1 MVCSSCGRENNAD
14 ARFCGACGAELDA
27 ELSDAETRRVVTIVF
42 TDVAGSTAL
51 GERLDPESLRR
62 VMWRYFDTMQ
72 ATLERYGGTVEKF
85 IGDAILAV
93 FGVPAVHEDDALRA
107 VRAAFEMSEALE
119 RVNEE
124 LAREHG
130 VRIATRTAINTGE
143 VIVGDTATDQKL
155 ATGDAVNVAARLEQA
170 AQPGEVLLGEATYRL
185 VADAAVVEAAPAVE
199 AKGKSQPLAAWRLL
213 GLRPDVPAFA
223 RPTAAPFVGRE
234 RELDELRRAF
244 DTAVRESS
252 CSLATIAGPPGIGKS
267 RLARELVRSLEKDA
281 RVVVGRC
288 IAYGEGITYLPL
300 AEVVREVAGADP
312 EPALARLLT
321 NVERGPIATQRIA
334 GAIGAR
340 DEAGSPEET
349 AWAFRRLFE
358 TLAASRPLII
368 VVDDIHW
375 AEPTLL
381 DLLEYVLGFSSG
393 APILLLCLARP
404 DLFDVRPSWA
414 APRPRATLVSLS
426 PLTDNESEDLIDG
439 LMHEGDVASGLRD
452 RIVGAAEGNPL
463 FVEQMLAMLADD
475 PHAAD
480 EAVPATIHALLA
492 ARIDRLE
499 PGERTVLQRASV
511 EGRLFHRGAVAELL
525 SPHAADGLGGIL
537 LALTRKELLRP
548 DRSLFEGDDAFRFN
562 HVLIRDVAY
571 ASLPK
576 ELRADLHA
584 RLASWLEAHAGAQV
598 TGQDEIV
605 GYHLEQAYLNRAE
618 LGRIDAEARAL
629 ALKGGQLL
637 GHAGRRAL
645 DRDEF
650 AVAASLLERACR
662 LLAIEPAERAALL
675 TDLGRALRGT
685 GALDAADAAL
695 AEAIEDATRHGD
707 EATELRAEMERAHV
721 AFMRAPPE
729 PDALRVI
736 ARRAIAVFEPI
747 GSDADLADAWQLM
760 GMAELAARDRGA
772 QLVALQ
778 RGRRHALASG
788 DTRRQ
793 IESWNELGGAM
804 LFGRTPVDDVLPF
817 LDEELAWA
825 RERGLPA
832 VEADALLGGPY
843 LYARLGRFDEARDQL
858 ARSKAICR
866 ELGIAYGL
874 AEAHMA
880 GAEMEMLA
888 GDAEAAER
896 ELREAIRVTTD
907 MGALH
912 YVSLYRTRIAHVL
925 VAQGRDDDALAQ
937 LEQARQ
943 HIHGE
948 APSWKAARARVL
960 ARRGQTEEAVTLAG
974 EAVASMARTGDITKH
989 AETLADLAEVL
1000 REHGDLAGAGD
1011 ALKEAVALHEEK
1023 GNVLPAERCRQLLAT
1038 FAAGGRPATKL

>member
-1 MVCSSCGRENNAD
+1 MICSSCGRENDAD
-14 ARFCGACGAELDA
+14 ARFCHACGAQLGA
-27 ELSDAETRRVVTIVF
+27 QPSDAETRKVVTVVF
-42 TDVAGSTAL
+42 TDVADSTAL

-72 ATLERYGGTVEKF
+72 ETLERYGGTVEKF
-85 IGDAILAV
+85 IGDAIVAV
-93 FGVPAVHEDDALRA
+93 FGVPAVHDDDAIRA
-107 VRAAFEMSEALE
+107 VRAAFEMREALE
-119 RVNEE
+119 RVNED
-124 LAREHG
+124 LAREYG
-130 VRIATRTAINTGE
+130 VRIATRTGINTGE

-155 ATGDAVNVAARLEQA
+155 ASGDAVNVAARLEQA

-185 VADAAVVEAAPAVE
+185 AGDVAVVEAAPAVE

-223 RPTAAPFVGRE
+223 RPIASPFIGRD

-244 DTAVRESS
+244 DTAVHESS
-252 CSLATIAGPPGIGKS
+252 CSLATIVGPPGIGKS
-267 RLARELVRSLEKDA
+267 RLARELIRSLEKDA

-288 IAYGEGITYLPL
+288 VAYGEGITYLPL
-300 AEVVREVAGADP
+300 AEVVHEVAGADP

-321 NVERGPIATQRIA
+321 NVERGPIATRRIA

-340 DEAGSPEET
+340 DEASSPEET

-358 TLAASRPLII
+358 TLAASRPLVI

-404 DLFDVRPSWA
+404 DLFDARPSWG
-414 APRPRATLVSLS
+414 APRPRTTLVSLS
-426 PLTDNESEDLIDG
+426 PLTDDESEDLIDG
-439 LMHEGDVASGLRD
+439 LMHDGDVAVALRD
-452 RIVGAAEGNPL
+452 RIVDAAEGNPL
-463 FVEQMLAMLADD
+463 FLEQMLAMLADD
-475 PHAAD
+475 PYAAD
-480 EAVPATIHALLA
+480 ETVPATIHALLA

-499 PGERTVLQRASV
+499 PVERSVLQRASV

-525 SPHAADGLGGIL
+525 PSHGADGLGGVL

-571 ASLPK
+571 ASVPK
-576 ELRADLHA
+576 ELRADLHT

-598 TGQDEIV
+598 TGQEEVV

-618 LGRIDAEARAL
+618 LGRIDAEARAV
-629 ALKGGQLL
+629 ALKGGDVL
-637 GHAGRRAL
+637 GGAGRRAL

-650 AVAASLLERACR
+650 AAAASLLERACR
-662 LLAIEPAERAALL
+662 LLAVEPAERAALL

-685 GALDAADAAL
+685 GALDAADAAVT
-695 AEAIEDATRHGD
+695 EAIEDATRHGD
-707 EATELRAEMERAHV
+707 EATELRAGLERARV

-729 PDALRVI
+729 PEALRVV
-736 ARRAIAVFEPI
+736 ARRAIAFFEPI

-760 GMAELAARDRGA
+760 GIAELAARDRGA

-778 RGRRHALASG
+778 RGRGHALASG

-804 LFGRTPVDDVLPF
+804 LFGRTPVDDVLAF
-817 LDEELAWA
+817 IDDELAWA
-825 RERGLPA
+825 HERGLPA

-843 LYARLGRFDEARDQL
+843 LYARLGRFDEARDHL
-858 ARSKAICR
+858 ERSKAICR

-888 GDAEAAER
+888 GDAQAAER
-896 ELREAIRVTTD
+896 ELRDAISVAME
-907 MGALH
+907 MGASH

-925 VAQGRDDDALAQ
+925 LAQGRDEDALVE

-943 HIHGE
+943 LIYGE
-948 APSWKAARARVL
+948 APSWKATRARVL
-960 ARRGQTEEAVTLAG
+960 ARRGQTEEAVKLAR
-974 EAVASMARTGDITKH
+974 EAVASMARSDDITKH
-989 AETLADLAEVL
+989 AETLVDLAEVL
-1000 REHGDLAGAGD
+1000 RAHGDLVGAGD
-1011 ALKEAVALHEEK
+1011 ALTEAVALHEEK
-1023 GNVLPAERCRQLLAT
+1023 GNVLPAYQCRQLLAT
-1038 FAAGGRPATKL
+1038 LVGESAATKP